1 MWDAWGG
8 SSGINWAINK
18 LKQIDKWK
26 KHQVAIA
33 QRIVKELVYVKTI
46 PIALSA
52 VMVVYRLKELVV

>member
-8 SSGINWAINK
+8 SSGVNWAINK

-26 KHQVAIA
+26 KHQVAIV
-33 QRIVKELVYVKTI
+33 QRIVNELAYVKTI
-46 PIALSA
+46 PIVLSA